1 MSSLLASPLI
11 AVLNHLLA
19 SAEWAR
25 RRLLPHAGRRAE
37 LRLPLGTVHLAI
49 AQDGTLAES
58 AGEAEPDLVLSLTEG
73 AALAALAGTDAAMK
87 HVRIAGNADFG
98 EALGFVLRH
107 LEWDAEAD
115 LARLVGDVA
124 APRIHRSLVSILT
137 WQRDVVQRGSENLRD
152 YLVHERPTLVAHEE
166 LDRYAGDLITLADDL
181 ARLEKRVAK
190 LGARA

>member
-25 RRLLPHAGRRAE
+25 HRLLPHAGRCAE
-37 LRLPLGTVHLAI
+37 LRLPLGTVRLAI
-49 AQDGTLAES
+49 APDGTLAES

-73 AALAALAGTDAAMK
+73 AALAALEGTDAAMK

-124 APRIHRSLVSILT
+124 APRIHRNVVSILT
-137 WQRDVVQRGSENLRD
+137 WQRDVLQRGSENLRD
-152 YLVHERPTLVAHEE
+152 YLVHERPTLVAHGE

-181 ARLEKRVAK
+181 ARLEKRVEK